1 VDNRFRAFCGQVK
14 SLFGH
19 QEFIALHEPRFWGN
33 EQKYLSET
41 IESTFVSSV
50 GAFVDKFESEF
61 ATFTQ
66 TNRAVAVV
74 NGTAALQVS
83 LRLAG
88 VGENDD
94 VITQSLTFVAT
105 ANAITY
111 NHAHP
116 VFVDVDLQTMG
127 MSPTA
132 LGDFL
137 EEFAELREDG
147 CYNKSSGRRIA
158 ACMPMHT
165 FGFMC
170 QMDQITAICSK
181 WHIPVVED
189 SAEALGS
196 SYKGKPAGSFGTFGS
211 FSFNGNKIITSGGGG
226 AIVSNDVELG
236 NKAKYLTTTA
246 KVPHRWEYYH
256 DELGYNFRMPNLNA
270 ALICAQLEKF
280 TFLKESKKGLYEDYR
295 QCIAD
300 YGLRLKAIPEDTDWN
315 YWLMSVELEGE
326 DERDAF
332 LKCTNDLGVM
342 TRPIWQLMHR
352 LPMYADCRKDSQVN
366 AEYLEKRIVN
376 IPSSARKVQ

>member
-1 VDNRFRAFCGQVK
+1 MDNRFRSFCEQVK

-19 QEFIALHEPRFWGN
+19 QEFIPLHEPRFWGN
-33 EQKYLSET
+33 EQKYLSQT

-50 GAFVDKFESEF
+50 GAFVDNFESEF
-61 ATFTQ
+61 ASFTQ

-88 VGENDD
+88 VAENDE

-127 MSPTA
+127 MSATA
-132 LGDFL
+132 LRDFL

-270 ALICAQLEKF
+270 ALICAQLENF
-280 TFLKESKKGLYEDYR
+280 ALLKESKKELYEDYR

-300 YGLRLKAIPEDTDWN
+300 YGLSLKAIPEDTDWN
-315 YWLMSVELEGE
+315 YWLMSVELDGE